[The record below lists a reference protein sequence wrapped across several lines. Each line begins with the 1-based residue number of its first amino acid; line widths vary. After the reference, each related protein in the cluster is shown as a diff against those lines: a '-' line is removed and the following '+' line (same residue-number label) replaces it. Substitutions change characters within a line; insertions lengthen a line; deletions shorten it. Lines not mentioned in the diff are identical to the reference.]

1 MQISGTGVALVT
13 PFKKDLS
20 IDYASLENLINYVI
34 EGNVDFLVIMGT
46 TGENTVLSNDE
57 KNSLLTFSK
66 KINQNRVPL
75 VLGIGG
81 NNTSKVINDLHSFD
95 LNNIDAILS
104 VSPYYNKPS
113 QDGIYL
119 HYKLLAENSPV
130 PIILY
135 NVPGRTSSNITA
147 ETTLR
152 LAKNFSNIVAIKEA
166 SGDMQQV
173 MKIIKDKPKRFM
185 LLSGDDAL
193 TLPIIHMGGSGV
205 ISVLAQSHPKEFSK
219 MVRLSLNKNI
229 KDSNKIH
236 FSLYDYYE
244 PLFDDG
250 NPSGIKALLELK
262 NICSSHVRPP
272 LVKARKET
280 VSNLKKILNHE

>member
-57 KNSLLTFSK
+57 KNSLLAFSK
-66 KINQNRVPL
+66 KINKNRVPL

-236 FSLYDYYE
+236 FSL
-244 PLFDDG
+244 
-250 NPSGIKALLELK
+250 
-262 NICSSHVRPP
+262 
-272 LVKARKET
+272 
-280 VSNLKKILNHE
+280 